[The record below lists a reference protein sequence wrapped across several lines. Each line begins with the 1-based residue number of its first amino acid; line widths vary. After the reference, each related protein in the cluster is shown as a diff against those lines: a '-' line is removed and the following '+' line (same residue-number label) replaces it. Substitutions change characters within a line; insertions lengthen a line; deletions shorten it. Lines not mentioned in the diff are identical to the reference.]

1 MTHYLRWIPVL
12 ALAAMLAACG
22 GSDNDKSA
30 DDGGDA
36 TAGDS
41 LDPTAIASQLAPPA
55 GGQLPAE
62 LRPPS

>member
-12 ALAAMLAACG
+12 ALAAALAACG
-22 GSDNDKSA
+22 GSDNQSA
-30 DDGGDA
+30 DNDDGA
-36 TAGDS
+36 TTGDS
-41 LDPTAIASQLAPPA
+41 LDPTSIAGQLAPPT